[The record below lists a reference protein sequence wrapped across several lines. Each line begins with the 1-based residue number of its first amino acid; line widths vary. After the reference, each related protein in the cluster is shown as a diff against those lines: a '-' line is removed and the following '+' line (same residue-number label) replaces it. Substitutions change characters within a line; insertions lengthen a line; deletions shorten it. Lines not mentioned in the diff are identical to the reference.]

1 MPTKINKT
9 LTFAKVTKAN
19 LSRASNWHKNG
30 ITDWTVADWAVA
42 MEGEAGEACN
52 AIKKLKRIED
62 GLENINEPDRQ
73 LSTKEQAVT
82 AIGEELADTFIY
94 LNLLACRLGLD
105 LPTEI
110 INKFNKTSKRYGFS
124 ERL

>member
-19 LSRASNWHKNG
+19 LSRASKWHKNG

-73 LSTKEQAVT
+73 LSTKEQAVA